1 MYSATNKANAMIHFH
16 SRTGMSLIEVL
27 FATAI
32 FTVLMVTATL
42 NVNRDAKALKNLAR
56 KTSLEAKAD
65 VMINSIESAL
75 EFAQAGTVQ
84 GWLQQA
90 LVGNETQTILVDTN
104 LGFPDRGT
112 LLLEPGT
119 VREERIR
126 YESFGLAPNSFETLI
141 REERCTTASNHAN
154 GTLVRWSDSAVVL
167 NDQINPPAEFYDGA
181 SQEWL
186 GQLFYRGDGTGFSYR
201 VPTDPSGSME
211 FFDATGNVT
220 WGATVQGTATLTGWS
235 CLFFDSVAV
244 ISEAARGFDLN
255 DDGDQLD
262 SFDLG
267 RISMRSWDTSDPDAS
282 ATQIGLCPPM
292 ILQERCNWGSDLD
305 NDGFQD
311 PIFLWNPT
319 SGRLRIRIFL
329 LTSTEV
335 EVPEIRLVERAMFLR
350 NGSQG

>member
-1 MYSATNKANAMIHFH
+1 MMTRFH
-16 SRTGMSLIEVL
+16 SRTGLTLIEVI

-42 NVNRDAKALKNLAR
+42 NVNRDAKALKSLAR
-56 KTSLEAKAD
+56 KTSLEVKAD
-65 VMINSIESAL
+65 VMINSIESKL

-84 GWLQQA
+84 AWLQQE
-90 LVGNETQTILVDTN
+90 LTGNETDTILVDTN

-112 LLLEPGT
+112 LLFEPGT
-119 VREERIR
+119 AREERIR
-126 YESFGLAPNSFETLI
+126 YESFGLTPNSFGNLT
-141 REERCTTASNHAN
+141 RAQRCTADVGHAD
-154 GTLVRWSDSAVVL
+154 GTLVRWSDTAVIL
-167 NDQINPPAEFYDGA
+167 EDQINPPAEFYDGA
-181 SQEWL
+181 SQEWI

-211 FFDATGNVT
+211 FFDAAGDVT
-220 WGATVQGTATLTGWS
+220 WGATVGGTPTLTGWS
-235 CLFFDSVAV
+235 CLFFETVAV

-255 DDGDQLD
+255 QDGDQID

-267 RISMRSWDTSDPDAS
+267 RISMRSWDTSDPDAP

-292 ILQERCNWGSDLD
+292 ILQEQCNWGSDLD

-329 LTSTEV
+329 LTSTEI